1 MRVIGLTGGVG
12 SGKST
17 VSQYLQE
24 LGAVLID
31 ADKVGHQTY
40 LPGAPAWKDLV
51 AEWGEG
57 LLQPNQEIDRKKLGS
72 IVFSDPK
79 ALARLNSIV
88 HPRMRD
94 IIQQQLDDLKKNGVR
109 VAVLEAAILIEA
121 KWANIAD
128 EVWVVDAPE
137 AAVVQRLQ
145 KRNGFTEEQARAR
158 IKSQLPRDE
167 RLSYANV
174 VIDTDCSLDEVRRRV
189 RQAWDQHIQV
199 LE

>member
-17 VSQYLQE
+17 VAQHLQE
-24 LGAVLID
+24 LGTVLVD

-40 LPGAPAWKDLV
+40 LPGSPAWKDLV
-51 AEWGEG
+51 AEWGQE
-57 LLQPNQEIDRKKLGS
+57 LLQPDQEIDRKKLGS

-94 IIQQQLDDLKKNGVR
+94 IIQQQLTDLNQNGVR

-121 KWANIAD
+121 KWIDIAD
-128 EVWVVDAPE
+128 EIWVVDAPE
-137 AAVVQRLQ
+137 AAVIQRLQ
-145 KRNGFTEEQARAR
+145 KRNSFTEEQARAR
-158 IKSQLPRDE
+158 IKSQLPREE
-167 RLSYANV
+167 RLSYADV
-174 VIDTDCSLDEVRRRV
+174 VIDTDCPLDEVRSRV
-189 RQAWDQHIQV
+189 RQAWEQRIKA